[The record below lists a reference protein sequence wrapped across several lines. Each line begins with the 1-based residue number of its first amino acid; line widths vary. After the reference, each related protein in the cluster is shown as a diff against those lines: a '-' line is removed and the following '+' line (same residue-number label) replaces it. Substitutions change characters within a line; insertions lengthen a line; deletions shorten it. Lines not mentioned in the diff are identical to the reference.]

1 MPEEMKL
8 EVSIPELREGILFDL
23 SKASE
28 KDAAYAAA
36 YCSERICTLAFRY
49 SGINIQI
56 LDRELSKYS
65 GKGPKEA
72 GAALLAAKSLRE
84 AMKDGAGKL
93 TLVPA
98 CESYFFAKFAER
110 FGFSAKILPSMLQST
125 LKPKPFPP
133 GPRIA
138 LAAKYRQWIAIKK
151 LALED
156 GVEGWEYAGILAG
169 INETLVKKAFDFA
182 GLDQAE
188 LDAKAAQ
195 LTKAKRKSYQS
206 IAEAIQGIEG
216 PTAETAYLYSSIL
229 STFGI
234 LPYSNRAMLS
244 KEYTEIKG
252 PKMRGRKPKG

>member
-1 MPEEMKL
+1 MKL
-8 EVSIPELREGILFDL
+8 EVSIPEMKEGILFDL

-36 YCSERICTLAFRY
+36 YCSERIDALAFRY
-49 SGINIQI
+49 SGINVQI

-72 GAALLAAKSLRE
+72 GAALLKAKSLRE
-84 AMKDGAGKL
+84 AFKDGAGKL

-110 FGFSAKILPSMLQST
+110 FGFSPKLLPSMLQSAI
-125 LKPKPFPP
+125 KPKTFSP

-138 LAAKYRQWIAIKK
+138 LAAKYGHWIAIKK
-151 LALED
+151 LSIEE

-182 GLDQAE
+182 GLGQE
-188 LDAKAAQ
+188 RLNAKAAE
-195 LTKAKRKSYQS
+195 LAKGKRKSYQS
-206 IAEAIQGIEG
+206 IAEAIEKIEG
-216 PTAETAYLYSSIL
+216 NPAETACLYNSVL
-229 STFGI
+229 STIGI
-234 LPYSNRAMLS
+234 LPYANRAMLS
-244 KEYTEIKG
+244 KEYSEIKG